1 MTEYIMSDVSAIE
14 DAGVPMLPKPKKCFG
29 RFLSL
34 HAFAQIKKN
43 KRDAAW

>member
-1 MTEYIMSDVSAIE
+1 MSDVSAIE
-14 DAGVPMLPKPKKCFG
+14 DARIPMLPKPKKCFG

-34 HAFAQIKKN
+34 YAYARIKKN